1 VRLRGHEAGLAIALA
16 CVACACSTLT
26 GLQSYD
32 ICSDCDSRG
41 VTDLSV
47 DGGGGD
53 PPGRDPPNEDGRSAS
68 DDASSIVDASGL
80 DAAAK
85 KGDDGGMR
93 GDSAEGG
100 GGGNDATPE
109 AASAQDA
116 PGPNSNDATAIVESG
131 VDASDTL
138 STGLFA
144 YYPFDETSGTTG
156 ADATGRNGA
165 AMLMGNATFS
175 PGLKNNALTLGGTQ
189 DYASLPQGI
198 VSTLVSFS
206 ISVWVNPQSVA
217 TWSRV
222 FDFGTGTTK
231 YMFFTLNTGQATE
244 FGMTTSSPSSE
255 EQLNSLDTSSAQTLQ
270 TGIWQHVV
278 VTLSGNTATMYVQ
291 GSQVAQNT
299 HMTLSPMSLGATTQ
313 NWLGRS
319 QYGYNPYMAG
329 QIDNL
334 RIYSRALTQTE
345 VSELYTGEL

>member
-1 VRLRGHEAGLAIALA
+1 VGLRGHETGLAIALA

-32 ICSDCDSRG
+32 TCSSCDARG

-47 DGGGGD
+47 DGGGND
-53 PPGRDPPNEDGRSAS
+53 PPGRIVSSEDGRSAS
-68 DDASSIVDASGL
+68 DDASTIVDASAL
-80 DAAAK
+80 DATK
-85 KGDDGGMR
+85 TGGDGGAR
-93 GDSAEGG
+93 GESAEGG
-100 GGGNDATPE
+100 GGGDDATPE
-109 AASAQDA
+109 AAGARDA
-116 PGPNSNDATAIVESG
+116 PGPYTNDATATVDSG

-206 ISVWVNPQSVA
+206 ISVWVYPQSVA

-231 YMFFTLNTGQATE
+231 YMFFTLNTGQASE

-278 VTLSGNTATMYVQ
+278 VTLSGNTAAMYVQ

-299 HMTLSPMSLGATTQ
+299 HMTLSPMSLGTTTQ

-319 QYGYNPYMAG
+319 QYSYNPYMAG

-334 RIYSRALTQTE
+334 RIYSRALTQAE